1 MIQVPEVPQ
10 AFATG
15 TISAMITSSA
25 TGSSTKAWEFVKNY
39 YMTNA
44 MHPKNV
50 VAVNERAYQ
59 KLPAAQQGAL
69 SSAAAAA
76 EKRGWE
82 LSRQREANANKL
94 LADNGMT
101 VHMPDAGMMSAMSK
115 IGDTIAVEWLKAA
128 GADGEA
134 IVKSYRGK

>member
-1 MIQVPEVPQ
+1 
-10 AFATG
+10 
-15 TISAMITSSA
+15 MITSSA

-50 VAVNERAYQ
+50 VVVNLRSFERLPDAQ
-59 KLPAAQQGAL
+59 KKALTDAAG
-69 SSAAAAA
+69 AA
-76 EKRGWE
+76 EMRGWD
-82 LSRQREANANKL
+82 LSRQREAGANKL

-101 VHMPDAGMMSAMSK
+101 VHTPDAAMMSALVR
-115 IGDTIAVEWLKAA
+115 IGDTIAGEWLKAA

-134 IVKSYRGK
+134 IVKAYRSK

>member
-1 MIQVPEVPQ
+1 
-10 AFATG
+10 
-15 TISAMITSSA
+15 MITSSA
-25 TGSSTKAWEFVKNY
+25 TGSSSKAWEFVKNY

-50 VAVNERAYQ
+50 VVVNERAYQ
-59 KLPAAQQGAL
+59 RLPAAQQQAL
-69 SSAAAAA
+69 VQAAAAA

-82 LSRQREANANKL
+82 MSRQREASANKL

-101 VHMPDAGMMSAMSK
+101 VHTPDAAMMAAFTR
-115 IGDTIAVEWLKAA
+115 IGEQMTAEWLKSA

-134 IVKSYRGK
+134 IIKAYRGK